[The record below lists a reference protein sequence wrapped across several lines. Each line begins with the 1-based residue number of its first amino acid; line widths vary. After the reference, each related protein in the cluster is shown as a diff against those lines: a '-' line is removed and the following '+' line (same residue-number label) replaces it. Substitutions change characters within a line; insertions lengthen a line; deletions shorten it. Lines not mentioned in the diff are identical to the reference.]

1 MKRKYIKPNTTLDRW
16 LTTDFI
22 MDTFSLPNTGSLD
35 DPSIGQANGFS
46 FEEDDDSDK
55 NYPVYRVWDNL

>member
-1 MKRKYIKPNTTLDRW
+1 MKRKYIKPNTTLDW
-16 LTTDFI
+16 LATNII

-35 DPSIGQANGFS
+35 DPSFGQANGFS